1 MTTVLPLR
9 TFEHRAT
16 RRLAIVAHGSAAL
29 TAAELAAVRQSP
41 TDGVSP
47 RLGPRFHKLKPQ
59 FLKHSEEQTLSALV
73 AVAAALEAG
82 DVTDDFDRWAI
93 VSSTRYLA
101 RTAFAAVIDK
111 YQVDGP
117 WGVSVQAIPH
127 GTPHAVASTL
137 SLALGIHGPS
147 IGAGGAAGDESQA
160 LLSAAGLLQNPRWPG
175 AWLLFSA
182 WSSAAQAEM
191 VDSNSTAEATCNAA
205 ALAVVNPD
213 LHVPVNLPVL
223 GQIEFSVGGDEALP
237 LSTEA
242 NARATPGLTEF
253 FVGWRH
259 GRGRWHGQVGRGL
272 RIAIDGSDR
281 CIVDSDGRRA
291 DLPRARAA

>member
-1 MTTVLPLR
+1 MTTVQPRCTL
-9 TFEHRAT
+9 EHRAT

-41 TDGVSP
+41 SDGVSP

-59 FLKHSEEQTLSALV
+59 FLKHSEEQTLAALA
-73 AVAAALEAG
+73 AVSAALETGEVAH
-82 DVTDDFDRWAI
+82 DFDRWSI

-147 IGAGGAAGDESQA
+147 IGVGAAAGDESQA
-160 LLSAAGLLQNPRWPG
+160 LLSAASLLQNPHWPG

-182 WSSAAQAEM
+182 WSSEAPAEV
-191 VDSNSTAEATCNAA
+191 VDSHSKAVPTCIAA

-213 LHVPVNLPVL
+213 LHTPVNLPVL
-223 GQIEFSVGGDEALP
+223 GQIEFSVGGDEAL
-237 LSTEA
+237 LSSTEA

-253 FVGWRH
+253 LVGWRR
-259 GRGRWHGQVGRGL
+259 GRGRWHGQAGRGL
-272 RIAIDGSDR
+272 WIAIDGSDTYAR
-281 CIVDSDGRRA
+281 SKRRGA
-291 DLPRARAA
+291 DRPRARAA